1 MYQTI
6 IFYLIV
12 ILVYTARPERPPEL
26 VDPLANLLL
35 IAALFLAFG
44 WFARHRCRKLVRS
57 FPVHDDGR
65 LPLLYD
71 RLQFQLQ
78 VAAIVVFAGMVYGAD
93 LGALIGYLPLIGR
106 SEGLNCLVGL
116 TVFFLLEIR
125 VWAELHKAFAER
137 IVLLNPRS
145 AFIRGRLRFA
155 LGLIAPWLVILL
167 LADAAGALLPARLDH
182 LFSQPLGEG
191 AVFLVFLLVLVIAA
205 PPLLVHLWR
214 CRRMPD
220 SPLRAAIEKLCRH
233 QKVGYREI
241 MLWTPF
247 EGRMATAAV
256 IGAFPFSRYLLLTP
270 DLLRLLDGE
279 EVIAVMS
286 HELGHVRYRHLLY
299 FLLFFV
305 TFFIFNYLYYDLA
318 VAWLL
323 TTGPAIRLL
332 ESGGNTPKIFL
343 SLLETVPLLLL
354 YLVFFRYVFGF
365 FLRNFERQA
374 DLACLELPG
383 LAWRL
388 VSAFEKLGWLLGA
401 AGEKPNWHH
410 YNIPQRIAFLKAAI
424 SNPDV
429 AHHHHRQ
436 LKKAILAYLLIF
448 TLISIPGIGWQRS
461 GLAEKLHCRYLCQRL
476 ERLAREK
483 PDTAAIELALG
494 SLHIECGNEEKAYLH
509 LDRALALDPANPET
523 LNNLAWLLL
532 TAKKTSLRDYPR
544 ALELAG
550 KAAALSPSP
559 HILDTLAE
567 ARWRAG
573 DCEAAL
579 ELERRALE
587 KLPRGEKRE
596 HYLEQLKKFT
606 QPPPAEIGI

>member
-12 ILVYTARPERPPEL
+12 ILIYTARPDRPPEL
-26 VDPLANLLL
+26 VDPLTSLLL
-35 IAALFLAFG
+35 IGAIFLAFS
-44 WFARHRCRKLVRS
+44 WFVRHRCRKLARAAA
-57 FPVHDDGR
+57 FHDDGR

-78 VAAIVVFAGMVYGAD
+78 IAAIVVFAGMVYGAD
-93 LGALIGYLPLIGR
+93 LGALVGYLPLIGR
-106 SEGLNCLVGL
+106 SEGLNSLVGL

-125 VWAELHKAFAER
+125 VWAELHKAFAGR
-137 IVLLNPRS
+137 IVLLHPRS
-145 AFIRGRLRFA
+145 AFIRSRLRFA
-155 LGLIAPWLVILL
+155 IGLIAPWLVILV
-167 LADAAGALLPARLDH
+167 LADVAGALLPARLER
-182 LFSQPLGEG
+182 LLSQPLGEG
-191 AVFLVFLLVLVIAA
+191 LVFLAFLLVLVVAA

-220 SPLRAAIEKLCRH
+220 SPLRSAIEKLCRH

-256 IGAFPFSRYLLLTP
+256 IGAFPFTRYLLLTP
-270 DLLRLLDGE
+270 DLLRLLDGD

-299 FLLFFV
+299 FLLFFF

-332 ESGGNTPKIFL
+332 ESGGSTPEVFL

-354 YLVFFRYVFGF
+354 YLVFFRFVFGF

-401 AGEKPNWHH
+401 VGEKPNWHH
-410 YNIPQRIAFLKAAI
+410 YNIPQRINFLKAAI
-424 SNPDV
+424 NNPEV
-429 AHHHHRQ
+429 ARRHHRRIKQ
-436 LKKAILAYLLIF
+436 AILAYLLIF
-448 TLISIPGIGWQRS
+448 ALISIPGIGWQRS

-494 SLHIECGNEEKAYLH
+494 SLYIECGNEEKAYRH
-509 LDRALALDPANPET
+509 LNRALDLDPANPET

-532 TAKKTSLRDYPR
+532 TAEKASLRDYPR
-544 ALELAG
+544 ALKLAE
-550 KAAALSPSP
+550 KAAALSPRP

-567 ARWRAG
+567 ARWRSG
-573 DCEAAL
+573 DCKAAI

-587 KLPRGEKRE
+587 KLPADEKRE
-596 HYLEQLKKFT
+596 HYLEQLEKFAS
-606 QPPPAEIGI
+606 PPPAEIGI